1 MRQTAAINVPFSLD
15 NVKKCL
21 CPSCPV
27 QQDSQCVKEKA
38 KNMKQAMSSN
48 PMDRTALPANYCA
61 TGKATCQDIDTNQ
74 DCICPSCA
82 VFGQYNLDNGT
93 PVMYYCKDGKAH

>member
-1 MRQTAAINVPFSLD
+1 MRQTATINVPFSKD
-15 NVKKCL
+15 TVTNCL

-27 QQDSQCVKEKA
+27 QQDSQCVKDKTR
-38 KNMKQAMSSN
+38 NMQAALSSN
-48 PMDRTALPANYCA
+48 SLNPSAIPAAYCA

-74 DCICPSCA
+74 DCICPNCS
-82 VFGQYNLDNGT
+82 VFNKYNLDNGT